1 MGHNDVLN
9 CSCLENG
16 LGAET
21 KVQSLC
27 FNLSKKEK
35 KKSSFEIITNNLK
48 LQHRIEMQRYFL
60 FHLQMSLIELR
71 WKHMQVDNCNLHSI
85 NFFAQALICSFNV
98 DLVDKFMKLL
108 IYMKIKKIQSQKYS
122 KK

>member
-1 MGHNDVLN
+1 MLN

-21 KVQSLC
+21 KVLSLC
-27 FNLSKKEK
+27 FNLSKKK
-35 KKSSFEIITNNLK
+35 KKTSSFKIITNNLK
-48 LQHRIEMQRYFL
+48 LQHSIEMQRYFL

-85 NFFAQALICSFNV
+85 NFFAQALICSVNV

-108 IYMKIKKIQSQKYS
+108 IYMKIKKIQRNEG
-122 KK
+122 